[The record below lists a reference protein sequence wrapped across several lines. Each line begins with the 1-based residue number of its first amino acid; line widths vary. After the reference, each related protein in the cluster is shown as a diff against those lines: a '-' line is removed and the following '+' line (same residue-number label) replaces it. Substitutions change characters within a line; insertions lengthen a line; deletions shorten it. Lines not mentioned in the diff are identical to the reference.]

1 MPVTHV
7 RVSPVGAW
15 LPTNG
20 DVAAV
25 VVAMK
30 LVW

>member
-1 MPVTHV
+1 VPAMHV

-15 LPTNG
+15 LPTKG
-20 DVAAV
+20 DVVVV
-25 VVAMK
+25 VVAMG